1 MQYLVFDP
9 RFGAAGDMIL
19 SSLLALGADREAVS
33 RAVSAVSALTTEET
47 TRCGIPA
54 LSLKTNT
61 GKTHRTLA
69 DIITIIDA
77 ADAPD
82 DAKAL
87 AKRVFDRIEKA
98 EEIVHQSHHVHFHE
112 VGADDAI
119 ADVLG
124 SCTALLS
131 LNPAGV
137 RILPLS
143 VGFGTLTCSHGV
155 MPVPAPATAEI
166 LKESGIEVLI
176 GGFEGEL
183 CTPTGAAL
191 LSEFAASFPAPA
203 ESGKLLALGRGAGSR
218 DPADHPNIFTAYLM
232 EAGDDEHTIDVLET
246 NVDDVSGE
254 ILAETLSRL
263 MEAGAR
269 DASITPLIMKKG
281 RAGHLIRIVCM
292 PKDSLRLAKL
302 LARETGSLG
311 VRCIPMTKR
320 FVAER
325 RSESV
330 TAVINGRVYTASVK
344 HAVIDGEVYSRKAE
358 FDDCKRIADD
368 AGVSVRDVKRIF
380 EEEAWNSR

>member
-47 TRCGIPA
+47 NRCGIPA

-77 ADAPD
+77 ADASD

-344 HAVIDGEVYSRKAE
+344 QAELDGEVYSRKAE
-358 FDDCKRIADD
+358 FDDCKRIAD
-368 AGVSVRDVKRIF
+368 AEGVSVRDVKRIF
-380 EEEAWNSR
+380 EEEAWNCR

>member
-47 TRCGIPA
+47 TRSGIPA

-77 ADAPD
+77 ADASD

-166 LKESGIEVLI
+166 LKESGLEVLI

-218 DPADHPNIFTAYLM
+218 DPADHPNIFTVYLM

>member
-47 TRCGIPA
+47 NRCGIPA

-77 ADAPD
+77 ADASD

-166 LKESGIEVLI
+166 LKESGLEVLI

>member
-47 TRCGIPA
+47 TRSGIPA

-77 ADAPD
+77 ADASD

-232 EAGDDEHTIDVLET
+232 EAGDGEHTIDVLET